1 MVRHHPQALINPSII
16 RIPKDKAKGDII
28 KKNGGGG
35 EFVKKLEIGD
45 EELVSVLLNLE
56 TPTSR
61 VWG

>member
-1 MVRHHPQALINPSII
+1 M
-16 RIPKDKAKGDII
+16 
-28 KKNGGGG
+28 GGG